1 MAEASGLDA
10 ATIRR
15 LAEALRDA
23 PRAALYARIGT
34 CTQSFGTLCSWLVE
48 VLNLITGRI
57 DAEGGMRWPLA
68 PAFQANSTGPG
79 GRGRGVVMGRRRSRV
94 SGAPEVMG
102 EFPMGC
108 LAEEIDTP
116 DSADG
121 PKVRALITIASNP
134 VLSAPNG
141 ERLTAALDGLDFMLS
156 LDVYLNETTRQADVI
171 LPGLSPLQEPHYDIA
186 FTQFA
191 WTHAARFSPPLLPV
205 AEDQWPEWRILMRL
219 AAMFEGHDA
228 AADVEARDEEA
239 LAKELQAMFAAAGV
253 PEAQQGERVAA
264 LLRASAHLTGPER
277 QLDLA
282 LRGGPWGDQFGRKP
296 DGLSL
301 AKLRESPH
309 GIDMGPLQARLPG
322 VLRTPDGMIQAAPA
336 PLLDDLAR
344 VEAAL
349 SQAQAS
355 ADGAGHPVTVIGR
368 RDLRSNNSWMHN
380 LPTLAKGPERCLAL
394 VHPKDAAAAGI
405 VDGALAQI
413 EGAAGRRITVRVKCS
428 EEMRIGVV
436 SVPHGWGHDLPG
448 TTQRLANERPGA
460 NLNALLD
467 ETQRDPLSG
476 TSVLSGVAVRLQA
489 IRADTA

>member
-1 MAEASGLDA
+1 
-10 ATIRR
+10 
-15 LAEALRDA
+15 
-23 PRAALYARIGT
+23 
-34 CTQSFGTLCSWLVE
+34 
-48 VLNLITGRI
+48 
-57 DAEGGMRWPLA
+57 
-68 PAFQANSTGPG
+68 
-79 GRGRGVVMGRRRSRV
+79 
-94 SGAPEVMG
+94 
-102 EFPMGC
+102 
-108 LAEEIDTP
+108 
-116 DSADG
+116 
-121 PKVRALITIASNP
+121 
-134 VLSAPNG
+134 
-141 ERLTAALDGLDFMLS
+141 ML
-156 LDVYLNETTRQADVI
+156 
-171 LPGLSPLQEPHYDIA
+171 
-186 FTQFA
+186 
-191 WTHAARFSPPLLPV
+191 
-205 AEDQWPEWRILMRL
+205 
-219 AAMFEGHDA
+219 EGHAA
-228 AADVEARDEEA
+228 AADVEARDEDA
-239 LAKELQAMFAAAGV
+239 LRKDLQSMFAAAGL
-253 PEAQQGERVAA
+253 PEEQQAERIAA

-301 AKLRESPH
+301 AKLLASPH

-380 LPTLAKGPERCLAL
+380 LPILAKGPERCLAL
-394 VHPKDAAAAGI
+394 VHPQDAATAGI
-405 VDGALAQI
+405 ADGALAQL